1 MSRYVEIML
10 AYIIGTGLTSIK
22 GEVYTMFVHIYIQ
35 GVCMTPSL
43 NRLYVRLNGIQLTSN
58 TEIDQLHVIS
68 FVSIFTKLFS
78 KDLNCRGIE

>member
-1 MSRYVEIML
+1 MS
-10 AYIIGTGLTSIK
+10 S
-22 GEVYTMFVHIYIQ
+22 
-35 GVCMTPSL
+35 SL

-78 KDLNCRGIE
+78 KDLNCWGIE